1 MPKRVIEIN
10 PRSPAVHRRGHHAL
24 PDKDKNQRRSSV
36 SELIVELEMAKFVG
50 HFLEF
55 STLATPGLPPPW

>member
-1 MPKRVIEIN
+1 M
-10 PRSPAVHRRGHHAL
+10 
-24 PDKDKNQRRSSV
+24 